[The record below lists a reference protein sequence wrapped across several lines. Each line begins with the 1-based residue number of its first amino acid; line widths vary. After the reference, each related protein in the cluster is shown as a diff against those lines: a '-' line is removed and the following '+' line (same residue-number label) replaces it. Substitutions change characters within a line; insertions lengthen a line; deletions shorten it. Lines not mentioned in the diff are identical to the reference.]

1 MSPKVAHGGEAITR
15 AESCQA
21 RRGNPPRTTSLLA
34 ERLPEIV
41 ELVGGAEEHVAARD
55 ELRVFLDEDLAR
67 RAEVEFAR
75 LVAEEFAVHA
85 RPDEA
90 AVGVD
95 VHLRHA
101 ELRGGEIFVRVDAPR
116 VLGFAAGGVYA
127 IDFLLLDG
135 RGAVHDERKAGEA
148 GLDFFEHVEVE
159 RLPALEFERAVA
171 GADRAGE

>member
-67 RAEVEFAR
+67 RAEGEFAR
-75 LVAEEFAVHA
+75 LVAGEIPGHG
-85 RPDEA
+85 RPDQ
-90 AVGVD
+90 
-95 VHLRHA
+95 
-101 ELRGGEIFVRVDAPR
+101 GGRRV
-116 VLGFAAGGVYA
+116 AG
-127 IDFLLLDG
+127 
-135 RGAVHDERKAGEA
+135 
-148 GLDFFEHVEVE
+148 
-159 RLPALEFERAVA
+159 RLPP
-171 GADRAGE
+171 